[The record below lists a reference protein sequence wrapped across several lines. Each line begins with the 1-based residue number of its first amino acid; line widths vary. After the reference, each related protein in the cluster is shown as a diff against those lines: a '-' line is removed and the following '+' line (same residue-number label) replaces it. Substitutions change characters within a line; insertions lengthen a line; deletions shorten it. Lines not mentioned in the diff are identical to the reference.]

1 MYRWEQKDYAR
12 QLRESPHRAEM
23 REQAGDAF
31 DHYLRTDDSGAR
43 PVPARTLT
51 DWLARGWLVAP
62 EPPPESQLDP
72 VPALVLDPFCGA
84 GTTGMVAAQLGRDFV
99 GFDLNPK
106 YCEMARKR
114 IEPHARQAVLL

>member
-1 MYRWEQKDYAR
+1 MKSYYDADEVPEDLR
-12 QLRESPHRAEM
+12 QYFDRQPPSPCP
-23 REQAGDAF
+23 
-31 DHYLRTDDSGAR
+31 S
-43 PVPARTLT
+43 V
-51 DWLARGWLVAP
+51 
-62 EPPPESQLDP
+62 
-72 VPALVLDPFCGA
+72 VLDPFCGA